1 MFKILFVVGLTVF
14 ISTALGLYIQDF
26 LNLKEERYHA
36 PLGFAALLFLLQ
48 LFYYPAQLF
57 NLTSSYIH
65 VVSSLVYLVLL
76 YFGFIQ
82 MKRIFLEYWN
92 IKTIWMISYVLV
104 FIFVFYHMSIAI
116 ARADGQMYLNYIA
129 QNIDINQLNM
139 FNLWTGKTGAEFVS
153 VYFFQGYYHYAA
165 FLVKFV
171 NIFSS
176 LGIGSPIDTIVV
188 SIWGLGIL
196 LAIMSSLA
204 IVNFTSTFKYKNF
217 WIERIILLFALF
229 YTNFYYWK
237 IAFAFYGNSW
247 RSLFMALLAYYLYR
261 MIKDDEKNAIF
272 PALIVFGASITV
284 SSSSLF
290 IGFSM
295 LYGLAYFWFKHEHS
309 SAIEELSTVALPMV
323 LYVLALLY
331 KDHFEVFAFLM
342 PITLVFYL
350 IRNIKSG
357 KKILSIVNTFFSKYS
372 FWIFV
377 IIIPA
382 FAVVYSFYS
391 LKVDIYYPWN
401 LLHYFNNHANY
412 DMVKNY
418 LFMYSN
424 PLENL
429 LSALRWFGI
438 GLLWFKYRKNKETNY
453 VLSHF
458 IMLGLL
464 FLNPFATSFVS
475 KAFASNVYYRLFESL
490 FNAFSEILIFSVLLN
505 HYWSE
510 KMTRTFIILLLI
522 TLVGYTHIT
531 SFILKDPSSAY
542 GFYIKQGEDVLPLYK
557 IRSTE
562 LDAIR
567 ALQEEL
573 DDLDQN
579 QADQITVITHA
590 DTLRTYLPEVYVL
603 FTPREYYTPGDRVNE
618 EFYQIARFWYAWEEK
633 PMLNYSNTCAYIT
646 EFNVD
651 YIISERYINYEFD
664 GALNSCT
671 VIIRENEE
679 FNVRKVVKR

>member
-1 MFKILFVVGLTVF
+1 MFKILFVVGFTLF
-14 ISTALGLYIQDF
+14 ISTAFGQLIQDF
-26 LNLKEERYHA
+26 LNIKKDKYSA
-36 PLGFAALLFLLQ
+36 PLGFSGLILLLQ
-48 LFYYPAQLF
+48 LLYYPSQLF
-57 NLTSSYIH
+57 NWPSLYIH
-65 VVSSLVYLVLL
+65 SVSALVY
-76 YFGFIQ
+76 FILFVVGIVKLKQ
-82 MKRIFLEYWN
+82 IITEYLKLKTLWVIAYVSIF
-92 IKTIWMISYVLV
+92 V
-104 FIFVFYHMSIAI
+104 FIFYHMSIAI

-129 QNIDINQLNM
+129 QNVDINQLNM
-139 FNLWTGKTGAEFVS
+139 FNLWTGKTGTEFVS
-153 VYFFQGYYHYAA
+153 VYFFQGYYHFAA
-165 FLVKFV
+165 FLVQFV
-171 NIFSS
+171 NVFSS
-176 LGIGSPIDTIVV
+176 LGIGSKIDTIVI

-196 LAIMSSLA
+196 LASISSLA
-204 IVNFTSTFKYKNF
+204 IINFVLAYQHKNI

-237 IAFAFYGNSW
+237 VAFAFYGNSW
-247 RSLFMALLAYYLYR
+247 RSLFMAMLAYYLYR
-261 MIKDDEKNAIF
+261 LVKEQNRNDMIA
-272 PALIVFGASITV
+272 AAIVFGASIAA

-295 LYGLAYFWFKHEHS
+295 LYGLAYYWYKNKYLTTLEDLS
-309 SAIEELSTVALPMV
+309 SIAFPMV
-323 LYVLALLY
+323 VYVLGLLY
-331 KDHFEVFAFLM
+331 KDHFMVFIILS
-342 PITLVFYL
+342 PITVLYYL
-350 IRNIKSG
+350 GRMNRTG
-357 KKILSIVNTFFSKYS
+357 KYLLFSINQFISKYS
-372 FWIFV
+372 FLIFV
-377 IIIPA
+377 VIIPLGSI
-382 FAVVYSFYS
+382 FYSFYS

-412 DMVKNY
+412 DMVKDY
-418 LFMYSN
+418 LFIHSN
-424 PLENL
+424 AFENL
-429 LSALRWFGI
+429 INALRWLGI
-438 GLLWFKYRKNKETNY
+438 VLVFIKYRKLKENAY
-453 VLSHF
+453 ILNHF
-458 IMLGLL
+458 LMLGLL
-464 FLNPFATSFVS
+464 FLNPLATSFVS

-490 FNAFSEILIFSVLLN
+490 FNAFSEVLIFSILLNYFWNEKWIRTSVIAILIFN
-505 HYWSE
+505 
-510 KMTRTFIILLLI
+510 I
-522 TLVGYTHIT
+522 GYTHIT

-633 PMLNYSNTCAYIT
+633 PKLDYSNTCAYVD

-671 VIIRENEE
+671 VIIHENEE